1 MPLQKTNLGSRTI
14 RCPEDREQ
22 IHRTPTPKCDP
33 TKLHSNSIE
42 ITLRHGNH
50 SANSPLTSS
59 KKTQEGQLLKRES
72 YL

>member
-1 MPLQKTNLGSRTI
+1 MPLQKTNLDSPTMRALKIHSKFTEHSRQSVT
-14 RCPEDREQ
+14 
-22 IHRTPTPKCDP
+22 P

-50 SANSPLTSS
+50 SANSPLTFS
-59 KKTQEGQLLKRES
+59 KKTDEGLLLKRES